1 MTQVTKKEQF
11 INGIFFYSLK
21 NLILVL
27 LQSHVNLIAKPFIE
41 LKDYKMK
48 KNLTIILVI
57 LLYSCG
63 GDSPTNPSS
72 PSIDYHADDNSFITE
87 LVNSNAIEMDSL
99 NSRITTITTDGKDR
113 IKTMDLS
120 NLGLEILPENIINL
134 AYLEEL
140 DLSNNL
146 FSDFP
151 SELCE
156 VSNQLST
163 LIIEKNLLCD
173 PTSITH
179 CVMGDITVDFKKQN
193 CTLIKETQE
202 MDFLLKFI
210 KDNNL
215 DSISSTIFDDIEWSW
230 VGTDSALTSD
240 GKQIERIIEIR
251 WIGQNITNI
260 PGSIKDLEY
269 LERLELED
277 NKLESLPPEM
287 KFLDR
292 LLDLQLQNN
301 ELLALPSKIGLMTNL
316 EKLNVRGNQLIE
328 LPESIGLLANLTELN
343 VGHNQLEMLS
353 DTLCG
358 LISSELSNINIECNQ
373 LDSSKVSSCLFNE
386 LGDQGDH
393 PNCSGN

>member
-1 MTQVTKKEQF
+1 MQK
-11 INGIFFYSLK
+11 Y
-21 NLILVL
+21 
-27 LQSHVNLIAKPFIE
+27 
-41 LKDYKMK
+41 
-48 KNLTIILVI
+48 LTIILII

-63 GDSPTNPSS
+63 DDSSTNPSS
-72 PSIDYHADDNSFITE
+72 PSIDYHTDDNSFITE

-287 KFLDR
+287 KFLGR